1 MLERCRRR
9 EEAEATPPP
18 LAATI
23 ASLDARPSAA
33 RLGVLV
39 SLVLLFGALLVG
51 AMSYRIAKSEA
62 AAQEHET
69 EPSIGVP
76 LPTPLPSTALSSSKS
91 QAAARRSVS
100 FDISEQKGRLILT
113 VARKGMRGASTKR
126 IDLGSAS
133 WREAHWTVEL
143 SDVDG
148 DGEDEILCLGVR
160 SARQRRLVLYAPRT
174 DRSYSVEIRA
184 SQRRNGAQKLLWS
197 ANSAAREAAP
207 FRAALHERARTLVAQ
222 F

>member
-1 MLERCRRR
+1 
-9 EEAEATPPP
+9 
-18 LAATI
+18 
-23 ASLDARPSAA
+23 
-33 RLGVLV
+33 VLV